1 MKRSIRYAAWLV
13 LMGLTAGFLFVANG
27 LHALADRFEE
37 QA

>member
-1 MKRSIRYAAWLV
+1 MKTIRFALWLV

-37 QA
+37 RS